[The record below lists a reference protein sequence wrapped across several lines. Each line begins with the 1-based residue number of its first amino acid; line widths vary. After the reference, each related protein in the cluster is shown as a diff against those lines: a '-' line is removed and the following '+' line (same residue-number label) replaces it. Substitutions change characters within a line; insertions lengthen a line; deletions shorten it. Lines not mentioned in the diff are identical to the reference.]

1 MISVPIGYTV
11 KYELVDTLRE
21 QSGWDLTTVTRITDF
36 LIFLRPKGRWQ
47 WGDTQGWGMC
57 VNLRG
62 LDEGS
67 FGFGLWQRYK
77 ASQGGLT

>member
-1 MISVPIGYTV
+1 MISVSIGYMV

-47 WGDTQGWGMC
+47 WGDTQG
-57 VNLRG
+57 
-62 LDEGS
+62 
-67 FGFGLWQRYK
+67 
-77 ASQGGLT
+77 